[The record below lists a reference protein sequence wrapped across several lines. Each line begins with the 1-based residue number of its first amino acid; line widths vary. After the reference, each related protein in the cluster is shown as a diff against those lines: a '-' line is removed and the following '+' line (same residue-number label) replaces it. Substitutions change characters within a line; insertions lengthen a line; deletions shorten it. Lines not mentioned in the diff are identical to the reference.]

1 MKRVKAA
8 CLQQTLHFMPKDP
21 QVGYELSLRSVQD
34 EVAHYKAQLE
44 RNRTAYRIDEE
55 AIQPNGSI
63 IIRIRKQYNAVNT
76 GDYLDEAKI

>member
-21 QVGYELSLRSVQD
+21 QVGYELALRSVQD

-44 RNRTAYRIDEE
+44 RNRTAYKIDEE
-55 AIQPNGSI
+55 AIQPDGSI
-63 IIRIRKQYNAVNT
+63 IVRIRKQYNAVHV
-76 GDYLDEAKI
+76 GEYLD